1 VALGSVSPGDGRLVG
16 DACGSH
22 YVQGMRDVRCDL
34 CVAPGF
40 GLVGNCS
47 LHRRVRALM
56 SVVMMALVVEVIG
69 DVGVGGGGGGVVTV
83 GGDG

>member
-1 VALGSVSPGDGRLVG
+1 
-16 DACGSH
+16 
-22 YVQGMRDVRCDL
+22 
-34 CVAPGF
+34 
-40 GLVGNCS
+40 
-47 LHRRVRALM
+47 M